1 MISIKLY
8 LGIIRVAGELLSAEK
23 LRDLLAEGVG
33 VVLPPV
39 ELGRSEGRVAEGDDV
54 VEEEAVRHLG
64 LAHGLNAFGGSEDGT
79 ALQLGFVSYLTVQV
93 LNHCKWT
100 FSLTPLCHVHD
111 HVACHCTLISMCGVE
126 PSS

>member
-1 MISIKLY
+1 M
-8 LGIIRVAGELLSAEK
+8 SAEK

-39 ELGRSEGRVAEGDDV
+39 ELGRSEGGVAEGDDV

-79 ALQLGFVSYLTVQV
+79 ALQVEFVSNLIV
-93 LNHCKWT
+93 K
-100 FSLTPLCHVHD
+100 SL
-111 HVACHCTLISMCGVE
+111 
-126 PSS
+126 